1 MESSDINVSLIE
13 NNKYRIIA
21 VIPLLFLS
29 FGITVTHV
37 IQGGP
42 CNIVPILRVK
52 TAQGFGLFI
61 SFIIFCGAL
70 IGTYHRLPAWSY
82 TWCGVSLIG
91 LAGLINILSSEP
103 NIHIPHALEL
113 ATVILILISGVVLFV
128 ITVLRGWQHSALLGM
143 SLSSIFGIILILMA
157 ANIAGPYYLNYV
169 TLPIGIL
176 IVIFVYYFISYAK
189 VHLQI
194 LFLFFTFI
202 LNTIIVFVTDR
213 IFITIKENNESD
225 FLRLFV
231 LITGALIIGPAISVL
246 KDTIA
251 KFMIPKGN

>member
-1 MESSDINVSLIE
+1 MESSDKNISLIE
-13 NNKYRIIA
+13 NNKYRIIT
-21 VIPLLFLS
+21 VIPLLLLS

-52 TAQGFGLFI
+52 TAQGFGLLI

-70 IGTYHRLPAWSY
+70 IGTYRRLPAWSY

-91 LAGLINILSSEP
+91 LVGLINILSSEP
-103 NIHIPHALEL
+103 NIHIPQALEL
-113 ATVILILISGVVLFV
+113 ATVILILISGIVLFV
-128 ITVLRGWQHSALLGM
+128 ISVLRDWRHSALLGM

-157 ANIAGPYYLNYV
+157 ANMAGPYYLNYV

-176 IVIFVYYFISYAK
+176 IVTFVYYFISHSKA
-189 VHLQI
+189 HLQI

-202 LNTIIVFVTDR
+202 LNTIIVFVIDK
-213 IFITIKENNESD
+213 IFNPIKANSESD

-231 LITGALIIGPAISVL
+231 LITGALIIGPVISIL

-251 KFMIPKGN
+251 KFIIPK